1 MGLLDQLKGTIT
13 SLKGKIPQGKVDLA
27 KAQILANQAKILGGV
42 TPIAADLG
50 KKVAGFF
57 SSTTGIIVIVVLIL
71 ALIGLGVWLYYY
83 LKPKSSPPPQLPA
96 APALPTPAAPSGTSG
111 AATSTPSTP
120 STPSTAA
127 VPGTAANSDE
137 FDSSDNTDFATD
149 NSDFTFSEGFQAP
162 AVPAQSITAEE
173 VTLVNLQ
180 PLAIKDA
187 GFTGPYPSGKYDPE
201 TATANAIKAGF
212 RFLTLHIDYMDTN
225 KTGYAPKNI
234 PTLLVRGP
242 DGALVSGNSGD
253 IELVAKTIANFAFRP
268 EAPNYE
274 RPIIL
279 YLHINRAPNKVKN
292 PGDYIRFLSK
302 IAKALNPLAPSHLGL
317 TPLGN
322 FTRQKLE
329 GVLLTTPIHSFEG
342 NTIIL
347 SNADTSMF
355 RSKAPSAERYNPAED
370 LDFWVNMR
378 VYLDSE
384 EDTLGI
390 STAAPSD
397 LRVSAVVADLNR
409 LLALPSAKKDTFAGK
424 NKTRYSI
431 ALGSRLTNPTP
442 AEIDTSLNQLGLN
455 AVPIDIFTPSN
466 AQVLKLTEEYSHMPY
481 RPKPAALR
489 NV

>member
-1 MGLLDQLKGTIT
+1 MGLLDQV
-13 SLKGKIPQGKVDLA
+13 KGKITGLTGKIPKGAVDLA
-27 KAQILANQAKILGGV
+27 KAQILANQAKILSTV
-42 TPIAADLG
+42 APIASDLG
-50 KKVAGFF
+50 KKTLGFF
-57 SSTTGIIVIVVLIL
+57 SSTTGIIIIVVLIL
-71 ALIGLGVWLYYY
+71 VLIGLGVWLYYY
-83 LKPKSSPPPQLPA
+83 LTPKSSPPPQLPA

-111 AATSTPSTP
+111 SAALTP
-120 STPSTAA
+120 TAPV
-127 VPGTAANSDE
+127 VPGRSDNSDE
-137 FDSSDNTDFATD
+137 FDSSDNTDFTTD

-212 RFLTLHIDYMDTN
+212 RFLTLQIDYMDTSKN
-225 KTGYAPKNI
+225 GYAAKNI

-279 YLHINRAPNKVKN
+279 YLHINRAPNRVKN

-397 LRVSAVVADLNR
+397 IRVSAVVADLNR
-409 LLALPSAKKDTFAGK
+409 LLALPPAKKDTIAGK

-442 AEIDTSLNQLGLN
+442 ADIDTSLNQLGLN

-466 AQVLKLTEEYSHMPY
+466 AQVLKITEEYSHMPY

>member
-1 MGLLDQLKGTIT
+1 L
-13 SLKGKIPQGKVDLA
+13 
-27 KAQILANQAKILGGV
+27 
-42 TPIAADLG
+42 
-50 KKVAGFF
+50 
-57 SSTTGIIVIVVLIL
+57 
-71 ALIGLGVWLYYY
+71 
-83 LKPKSSPPPQLPA
+83 
-96 APALPTPAAPSGTSG
+96 
-111 AATSTPSTP
+111 
-120 STPSTAA
+120 
-127 VPGTAANSDE
+127 
-137 FDSSDNTDFATD
+137 TDFATD
-149 NSDFTFSEGFQAP
+149 NSDFTFSEGFQAT
-162 AVPAQSITAEE
+162 AVPAQTITAEE

-201 TATANAIKAGF
+201 TATANALKAGF
-212 RFLTLHIDYMDTN
+212 RFLTLQIDYMDTSKN
-225 KTGYAPKNI
+225 GYAPKNI

-268 EAPNYE
+268 EASNYE

-347 SNADTSMF
+347 SNADTSIF
-355 RSKAPSAERYNPAED
+355 RTKAPPAERYNPAED

-409 LLALPSAKKDTFAGK
+409 LLALPSAKKDTFAEK
-424 NKTRYSI
+424 NKNRYSI

-442 AEIDTSLNQLGLN
+442 ADIDTSLNQLGLN

-481 RPKPAALR
+481 HPKPVALR
-489 NV
+489 NI

>member
-1 MGLLDQLKGTIT
+1 MGLLDQVKSKIT
-13 SLKGKIPQGKVDLA
+13 GLKGKIPQGTVDLA
-27 KAQILANQAKILGGV
+27 KAQILANQAKILGAV
-42 TPIAADLG
+42 KPIAADLG
-50 KKVAGFF
+50 KKAVGFF
-57 SSTTGIIVIVVLIL
+57 SSTTGIILIVVLVL
-71 ALIGLGVWLYYY
+71 ALIGLGVGLYYY
-83 LKPKSSPPPQLPA
+83 LTPKSSPPPQLPA
-96 APALPTPAAPSGTSG
+96 APALPTPTTP
-111 AATSTPSTP
+111 ATSSGGAPTTTTSSTP
-120 STPSTAA
+120 A

-162 AVPAQSITAEE
+162 AVPAQTITAEE

-201 TATANAIKAGF
+201 TATANALKAGF

-225 KTGYAPKNI
+225 KNGYAPRNT

-274 RPIIL
+274 RPVIL
-279 YLHINRAPNKVKN
+279 YLHVNRAPNKVKN

-302 IAKALNPLAPSHLGL
+302 IAKALNPLAPTHLGL

-329 GVLLTTPIHSFEG
+329 GLLLTTPIHSFEG

-409 LLALPSAKKDTFAGK
+409 LLALPPAKKDTFAGK

-442 AEIDTSLNQLGLN
+442 ADIDTSLNQLGLN

-489 NV
+489 NP

>member
-1 MGLLDQLKGTIT
+1 MGLLDQVKGKIT
-13 SLKGKIPQGKVDLA
+13 SLKGKIPQGTVDLA
-27 KAQILANQAKILGGV
+27 KAQVLANQAKILGAV
-42 TPIAADLG
+42 TPIASDLS
-50 KKVAGFF
+50 KKVTGFF
-57 SSTTGIIVIVVLIL
+57 SSTTGIIIIVVIVL
-71 ALIGLGVWLYYY
+71 ALIGLGVGLYFY
-83 LKPKSSPPPQLPA
+83 LKPKSSPPPQLPT

-111 AATSTPSTP
+111 SATTPSTP
-120 STPSTAA
+120 SIPSTAA
-127 VPGTAANSDE
+127 VPGTTANSDD
-137 FDSSDNTDFATD
+137 FDTGD
-149 NSDFTFSEGFQAP
+149 SDFTFTEGFQAA

-173 VTLVNLQ
+173 VTLLNLQ

-187 GFTGPYPSGKYDPE
+187 GFTGPYPNGKYDSE
-201 TATANAIKAGF
+201 TATANALKAGF

-225 KTGYAPKNI
+225 KNEYAARNT

-242 DGALVSGNSGD
+242 DGAVISGNSGD
-253 IELVAKTIANFAFRP
+253 IGLVAKTIANFAFRP

-279 YLHINRAPNKVKN
+279 YLHINRAPNRVKN

-302 IAKALNPLAPSHLGL
+302 IAKALNPLAPTHLGL

-355 RSKAPSAERYNPAED
+355 RSKNPSAERYNPAED

-397 LRVSAVVADLNR
+397 IRVSAVVADLNR
-409 LLALPSAKKDTFAGK
+409 LLALQPAKKDTFAEK
-424 NKTRYSI
+424 NKMRYSI

-442 AEIDTSLNQLGLN
+442 ADIDTSLNQLGLN

>member
-1 MGLLDQLKGTIT
+1 MSLLDQVKGKIT
-13 SLKGKIPQGKVDLA
+13 SLKGKIPQGTVDLA
-27 KAQILANQAKILGGV
+27 KAQILANQAKILGPV

-50 KKVAGFF
+50 KKTLGFF

-83 LKPKSSPPPQLPA
+83 LTPKSSPPPQLPA
-96 APALPTPAAPSGTSG
+96 APALPTQTTP
-111 AATSTPSTP
+111 ATSSGGATSSTP
-120 STPSTAA
+120 V

-137 FDSSDNTDFATD
+137 FNSSDNTDFATD
-149 NSDFTFSEGFQAP
+149 NSDFTFSEGFQAT
-162 AVPAQSITAEE
+162 AVPAQTITAEE

-201 TATANAIKAGF
+201 TATANALKAGF
-212 RFLTLHIDYMDTN
+212 RFLTLQIDYMDTSKN
-225 KTGYAPKNI
+225 GYAPKNI

-268 EAPNYE
+268 EASNYE

-347 SNADTSMF
+347 SNADTSIF
-355 RSKAPSAERYNPAED
+355 RTKAPPAERYNPAED

-390 STAAPSD
+390 SMAAPSD
-397 LRVSAVVADLNR
+397 IRVSAVVGDLNR
-409 LLALPSAKKDTFAGK
+409 LLALPSAKKDTFAEK
-424 NKTRYSI
+424 NKNRYSI

-442 AEIDTSLNQLGLN
+442 ADIDTSLNQLGLN

-481 RPKPAALR
+481 HPKPVALR
-489 NV
+489 NI